1 MIIKTSKG
9 PFRWICTSGCEQDL
23 AVTDGIAE
31 QVLISI
37 SRAGLPE
44 NIALQVILSLKSSSS
59 K

>member
-44 NIALQVILSLKSSSS
+44 NIALQVIGLSLII
-59 K
+59 